1 MGGSIFTVKAVV
13 IHHSINTSGGETTLA
28 IETIQALHELGYN
41 IELVTI
47 QKSNLENIA
56 KVYGKKIPIRNIKS
70 LLPFKINYFGVYQR
84 LLISIL
90 PRNLKDSDIV
100 INTNGIPLHYAI
112 PENVPSMVYIPFP
125 PFLIGSEGYSNTKY
139 QKSLFWKLYFKPYRI
154 MASKITKATLTKLN
168 AVLTISKFS
177 RDALRKASPDVNP
190 YVLYPPVDIER
201 FSIAYRSNC
210 RERKVL
216 VISRFS
222 PEKQIEKAIKIA
234 RLLRGN
240 IKFEVIG
247 SLLPANRS
255 YFDSLQKMIQDYS
268 LEGIIRLIPNA
279 TNVELLDAM
288 STCSIYLH
296 TMYGDH
302 FGVAV
307 VEAMAAGLVPIVP
320 TYGGFTEII
329 PFEYQYNTLEE
340 AHDLILKNMDEYDSD
355 KSEKMYTIVKHFS
368 QPKFREMLRQYI
380 GIACINCD
388 HSNMNKIKNGL

>member
-1 MGGSIFTVKAVV
+1 VKAVV

-41 IELVTI
+41 IELVTA
-47 QKSNLENIA
+47 QKPNLENIA
-56 KVYGKKIPIRNIKS
+56 KLYGKKIPISNIKS

-90 PRNLKDSDIV
+90 PLSLKDSDIV

-112 PENVPSMVYIPFP
+112 PNNVPSMVYIPFP
-125 PFLIGSEGYSNTKY
+125 PFLIGSEGYNNTKY

-154 MASKITKATLTKLN
+154 MASKITKATLTKSN

-177 RDALRKASPDVNP
+177 RDALRKACPEVEP

-201 FSIAYRSNC
+201 FSIAYRSIS

-247 SLLPANRS
+247 SLIPANRS
-255 YFDSLQKMIQDYS
+255 YFDSLQKMIQDYR

-288 STCSIYLH
+288 STCTLYLH

-302 FGVAV
+302 FGVSV

-320 TYGGFTEII
+320 CYGGSSEIV
-329 PFEYQYNTLEE
+329 PLEYQYNILEE
-340 AHDLILKNMDEYDSD
+340 ALDRILKNIDEYNSD
-355 KSEKMYTIVKHFS
+355 KREKMYNIAKHYS
-368 QPKFREMLRQYI
+368 QPRFREMLQQCI
-380 GIACINCD
+380 ELACISSGHN
-388 HSNMNKIKNGL
+388 NINKIKK